1 MRRVFRLLLAFV
13 CIFALTG
20 VVHAENSITDGEQVV
35 TVYQDGGCDVAF
47 TVNITLETAVDG
59 LTFPLPAGAKDVTMN
74 GTSVRTTKASDG
86 SVVASLSH
94 LDGLMGTQVITFRYT
109 LKDVLTISKAEEE
122 DKEDKLM
129 VELPMLAGF
138 SYPVNTMTFSIT
150 MPAEVENQPDFSSG
164 YLMQSVESGMNFG
177 VQGNIISGTVT
188 SQLQDHET
196 LTMLLEVP
204 REMFP
209 GKIIISREGN
219 PETMVM
225 AGFAIAAL
233 IVWIIFLRNIPIV
246 RQRRTTP
253 IEGITAGE
261 LGTNLS
267 LLGADLT
274 MMVFS
279 WAQLGYLLIQ
289 VDRYGRVILHKRM
302 DMGNER
308 TGFENKCFKMVF
320 SKGNVM
326 DATSV
331 QYARIW
337 KKVSR
342 MVPGTRELC
351 RKGLRGRK
359 LFRILAAGVSV
370 SCGVCLAMNISGIVA
385 IQILLAIVLAGLG
398 GVTGWLIQEGAF
410 HLYLRDRTMLIVSLV
425 CAAVWL
431 LLGQWAGQFV
441 IGLCAVGA
449 QILAGFACAF
459 GGRRTEIGRTNAAQI
474 MGLRYYLKSIPKEEL
489 ERNTRLNPE
498 FFFEMMPFALA
509 MGVDKSFANQFGKK
523 KQDQCPYLVMGK
535 VGRRSAQEW
544 AAIMHETADR
554 MDQRHKKMDREKW
567 MPVTIRKR

>member
-1 MRRVFRLLLAFV
+1 MRRVFRLVLTIL
-13 CIFALTG
+13 CLFALTG
-20 VVHAENSITDGEQVV
+20 VVHAENRISDAEQAITVF
-35 TVYQDGGCDVAF
+35 QDGGCETAL
-47 TVNITLETAVDG
+47 TVNITLETAVEG

-74 GTSVRTTKASDG
+74 GTSARTTKAADG
-86 SVVASLSH
+86 SEVVSLSH
-94 LDGLMGTQVITFRYT
+94 LDGLMGTQVLTFRYT
-109 LKDVLTISKAEEE
+109 LKDVLTLVEAEDE
-122 DKEDKLM
+122 DEEDKLM
-129 VELPMLAGF
+129 VQLPMLAGF
-138 SYPVNTMTFSIT
+138 AYPVDQMTFAIT
-150 MPAEVENQPDFSSG
+150 MPADVANQPDFSSG
-164 YLMQSVESGMNFG
+164 YLMQSVESGMTFG
-177 VQGNIISGTVT
+177 VTNNVIAGNVT

-204 REMFP
+204 RDMFP

-219 PETMVM
+219 PETVVMV
-225 AGFAIAAL
+225 GFAIAAL
-233 IVWIIFLRNIPIV
+233 IVWILFLRNIPIL

-279 WAQLGYLLIQ
+279 WAQLGYLLIH

-308 TGFENKCFKMVF
+308 TGFENKCFKMLF
-320 SKGNVM
+320 AKGDVM
-326 DATSV
+326 DATGV
-331 QYARIW
+331 QYARVW

-342 MVPGTRELC
+342 MIPGTKELC

-370 SCGVCLAMNISGIVA
+370 SCGVCLAMNVSA
-385 IQILLAIVLAGLG
+385 ILAVQILLAIVLAVLG
-398 GVTGWLIQEGAF
+398 AVNAWFIQEGAF
-410 HLYLRDRTMLIVSLV
+410 HLYLRNRVPLIVSLV
-425 CAAVWL
+425 CAALWL
-431 LLGQWAGQFV
+431 LLGQWTGQFV
-441 IGLCAVGA
+441 IGLSAVAA

-459 GGRRTEIGRTNAAQI
+459 GGRRTEIGRANAAQI
-474 MGLRYYLKSIPKEEL
+474 MGLRYYLKAIPKEEL

-509 MGVDKSFANQFGKK
+509 MGVDKSFAGQFGKK

-535 VGRRSAQEW
+535 VGRRGAQEW
-544 AAIMHETADR
+544 AAIMRETAER

-567 MPVTIRKR
+567 MPVTIRRR